1 MFARRFLCLALS
13 SHLVIMLVIHTE
25 NLIDKGLPVLNG
37 LRGDCLLSMM
47 GLNQ

>member
-1 MFARRFLCLALS
+1 MALLS
-13 SHLVIMLVIHTE
+13 QHVIMLVIHTE

-37 LRGDCLLSMM
+37 LRGECLLSLM